1 MNILFF
7 LRPKS
12 GVTYLSI
19 GNSLRQGL
27 ERMRASGY
35 TEIPVVDK
43 DGNYVGTVSQ
53 GDFLWR
59 ILDESFTDMQM
70 AEQEKID
77 PLVSSRITP
86 VKINTSM
93 EDLLSKAAPGTRM
106 PMVKTLGELYTV
118 RGMKN
123 VNKRLDRLKGSPGII
138 IFYTE
143 GCEVCAAEKK
153 AAMELLV
160 DRKTK
165 VLMINV
171 DKIMSSDPSL
181 ASCLMDLFDLS
192 SLPYILKTDKNGT
205 ILRRYLSLTF

>member
-93 EDLLSKAAPGTRM
+93 EDLLSKAVDQNFVPVIDDFGAF
-106 PMVKTLGELYTV
+106 V
-118 RGMKN
+118 
-123 VNKRLDRLKGSPGII
+123 GII
-138 IFYTE
+138 TRRDIIKYF
-143 GCEVCAAEKK
+143 AEKK
-153 AAMELLV
+153 
-160 DRKTK
+160 
-165 VLMINV
+165 
-171 DKIMSSDPSL
+171 
-181 ASCLMDLFDLS
+181 
-192 SLPYILKTDKNGT
+192 
-205 ILRRYLSLTF
+205 